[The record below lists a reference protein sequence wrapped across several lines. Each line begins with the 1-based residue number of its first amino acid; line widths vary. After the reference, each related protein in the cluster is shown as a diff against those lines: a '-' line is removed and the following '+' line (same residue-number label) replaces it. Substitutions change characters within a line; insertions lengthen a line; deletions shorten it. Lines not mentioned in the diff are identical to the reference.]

1 MPTMPI
7 EPKKKTPMNKIKEM
21 LTEVKIRLS
30 MVCTVLTDKSVVV
43 LSKDRHNN
51 YFITSLYADP
61 NDINEFAKCK
71 IE

>member
-1 MPTMPI
+1 
-7 EPKKKTPMNKIKEM
+7 
-21 LTEVKIRLS
+21 

-43 LSKDRHNN
+43 LSKDRRNN

>member
-1 MPTMPI
+1 
-7 EPKKKTPMNKIKEM
+7 MNKIKEM
-21 LTEVKIRLS
+21 LTEIRIRLN

-61 NDINEFAKCK
+61 NDVNEFTKCK